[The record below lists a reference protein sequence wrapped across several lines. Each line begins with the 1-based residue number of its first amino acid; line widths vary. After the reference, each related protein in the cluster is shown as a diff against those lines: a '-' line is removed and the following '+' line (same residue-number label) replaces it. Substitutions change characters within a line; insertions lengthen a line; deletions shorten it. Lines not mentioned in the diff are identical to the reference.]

1 MSSENDGAIII
12 LSSPSGA
19 GKTTLVK
26 KLSSIENFEISISYT
41 TRIPRL
47 NEVNGNDYYFVN
59 TKDFNE
65 LIKKNELLEYAEVFS
80 NFYGSSKKKVIDNLK
95 LGKNVIFDI
104 DWQGTKQ
111 IKSQNIKYKIITFF
125 VLPPSKQVLFERLS
139 NRDMKDKL
147 IASERMKDFYKDVQ
161 HWVDYDFVVINDNL
175 NECYDEIS
183 QLIDLSLKPQNNEIH
198 YNKKRISDHVD
209 KLIN

>member
-1 MSSENDGAIII
+1 MSSKNDGAIII

-80 NFYGSSKKKVIDNLK
+80 NFYGSSKKKVIDNLN
-95 LGKNVIFDI
+95 LGKNVVFDI
-104 DWQGTKQ
+104 DWQGTQQ
-111 IKSQNIKYKIITFF
+111 IKEKNLNYKLISIFI
-125 VLPPSKQVLFERLS
+125 LPPSKKTLVNRLS
-139 NRDMKDKL
+139 
-147 IASERMKDFYKDVQ
+147 EREKNDEKIINQRMEKFEIDVK
-161 HWVDYDFVVINDNL
+161 HWVDYDFVVIND
-175 NECYDEIS
+175 
-183 QLIDLSLKPQNNEIH
+183 DLETCFNEIKDIITKILNNKLFEFD
-198 YNKKRISDHVD
+198 NKKIKNHVES
-209 KLIN
+209 LLN

>member
-80 NFYGSSKKKVIDNLK
+80 QCDHLLAECVESVSRRDNFTEASKVLLFGSDDDQCSVILD
-95 LGKNVIFDI
+95 
-104 DWQGTKQ
+104 
-111 IKSQNIKYKIITFF
+111 
-125 VLPPSKQVLFERLS
+125 
-139 NRDMKDKL
+139 
-147 IASERMKDFYKDVQ
+147 DVQ
-161 HWVDYDFVVINDNL
+161 KCFEILVRFDFTTAQKSLLRTLKVDT
-175 NECYDEIS
+175 
-183 QLIDLSLKPQNNEIH
+183 LSPRLDQSWHPRRGRHFQVAYWFE
-198 YNKKRISDHVD
+198 
-209 KLIN
+209 

>member
-111 IKSQNIKYKIITFF
+111 IKRQKLNYKIVTVFI
-125 VLPPSKQVLFERLS
+125 LPPSRDELYNRLL
-139 NRDMKDKL
+139 NRDRNDEK
-147 IASERMKDFYKDVQ
+147 IAKERMTQFNEDVL
-161 HWVDYDFVVINDNL
+161 HWKDYDFVVINDNL
-175 NECYDEIS
+175 ENCYEKIIKFIES
-183 QLIDLSLKPQNNEIH
+183 SNN
-198 YNKKRISDHVD
+198 NKDPNYQ
-209 KLIN
+209 KLINLHVESLLN

>member
-47 NEVNGNDYYFVN
+47 NEVNGKDYYFIN

-65 LIKKNELLEYAEVFS
+65 LIKKNELLEYAKYLIIFMVHQ
-80 NFYGSSKKKVIDNLK
+80 KKL
-95 LGKNVIFDI
+95 L
-104 DWQGTKQ
+104 
-111 IKSQNIKYKIITFF
+111 II
-125 VLPPSKQVLFERLS
+125 
-139 NRDMKDKL
+139 
-147 IASERMKDFYKDVQ
+147 
-161 HWVDYDFVVINDNL
+161 
-175 NECYDEIS
+175 
-183 QLIDLSLKPQNNEIH
+183 
-198 YNKKRISDHVD
+198 
-209 KLIN
+209 

>member
-1 MSSENDGAIII
+1 MSSKNDGAIII

-59 TKDFNE
+59 IKDFNE

-80 NFYGSSKKKVIDNLK
+80 NFYGSSKKKVINNLK
-95 LGKNVIFDI
+95 RGKNVIFDI

-111 IKSQNIKYKIITFF
+111 IKEKKLNFKLISIFI
-125 VLPPSKQVLFERLS
+125 LPPSKKTLINRLS
-139 NRDMKDKL
+139 EREKNNENV
-147 IASERMKDFYKDVQ
+147 INERMKKFETDVK
-161 HWVDYDFVVINDNL
+161 HWVDYDFVVINDDLETCFNELKSIITKIL
-175 NECYDEIS
+175 NN
-183 QLIDLSLKPQNNEIH
+183 QLFKID
-198 YNKKRISDHVD
+198 NKKIKNHVEN
-209 KLIN
+209 LLS